1 MQSEA
6 GIKKYIY
13 DWLVGLNV
21 GRVFQ
26 DRMPYDDTTKLSG
39 KRTYIIYD
47 FPEGI
52 EDQGPWFY
60 GECRVCIGCRDK
72 SRFVADLATLDE
84 VCSKFRNEFDK
95 NDEETGMSCINVQ
108 YIGDYPDDVG
118 NHEYQYLFEVFA
130 NKS

>member
-13 DWLVGLNV
+13 DWLVGLNI

-26 DRMPYDDTTKLSG
+26 DRMPYDDTTKLQN

-52 EDQGPWFY
+52 EDQGAWFY
-60 GECRVCIGCRDK
+60 GQCRVIIGCRDK
-72 SRFVADLATLDE
+72 QRFVADLATLDE
-84 VCSKFRNEFDK
+84 ACGKFRGEFDK
-95 NDEETGMSCINVQ
+95 NDDEAGMSMIDVQ
-108 YIGDYPDDVG
+108 YIDDYPDEVG
-118 NHEYQYLFEVFA
+118 NHEYQYIFDVYA
-130 NKS
+130 SKG